1 MDRNQIFRNFLHVIV
16 YVFTK
21 IELSASKESWKK
33 ADRNKHNLRA
43 MIILIDTKFLSSSSY
58 GLWNLGFQTD
68 GRTGRWTYGHTNIN
82 ISTLLSMLI
91 KKIYNLCGLPSSL
104 LLVRYIFDWH
114 KVKIPL
120 YPSGKLCYLHF
131 FVLHTLIIFEIP

>member
-1 MDRNQIFRNFLHVIV
+1 MCSLKLNCPHQ
-16 YVFTK
+16 K
-21 IELSASKESWKK
+21 KSWTK

-43 MIILIDTKFLSSSSY
+43 IIILIDTKFLSSSSY
-58 GLWNLGFQTD
+58 GLWNLGFHTD

-91 KKIYNLCGLPSSL
+91 KKIYNLWGLPSIL
-104 LLVRYIFDWH
+104 LLVWYIFDWH

-120 YPSGKLCYLHF
+120 YPTGKLCYLHF
-131 FVLHTLIIFEIP
+131 FCTPYINNLWNTINCK